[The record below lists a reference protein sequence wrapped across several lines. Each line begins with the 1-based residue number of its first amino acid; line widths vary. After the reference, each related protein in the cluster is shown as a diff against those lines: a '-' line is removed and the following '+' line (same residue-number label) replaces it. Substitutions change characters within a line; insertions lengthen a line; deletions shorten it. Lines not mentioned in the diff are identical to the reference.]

1 MVDFYCQL
9 TWIWNNLKDP
19 RLCVSEKMFSEEGRP
34 ILELGGTIPWA
45 EVLEGRKRLGR
56 GSKLDTR
63 THFSSNSHAFIFVMD
78 QSLPNVSSEK
88 PFSLGCC
95 RCWVTL
101 GRKVP
106 GTFISPWSWVNVEP
120 KTYADHRL
128 CRRRESTLK
137 GRERTERRAHSV
149 LNTSKTPHDHHRK
162 INLKYELKL
171 AWFPRV
177 LRFSHG
183 FEVDF
188 EAEQLEC
195 MKVVRFCK
203 SNSPLRN

>member
-1 MVDFYCQL
+1 MVFSLSTYLDLEQPERPPFV
-9 TWIWNNLKDP
+9 
-19 RLCVSEKMFSEEGRP
+19 CVWENVLRGGKTHPGTGWHRP
-34 ILELGGTIPWA
+34 MSWGP
-45 EVLEGRKRLGR
+45 GRKKRIG
-56 GSKLDTR
+56 GESKLNTR
-63 THFSSNSHAFIFVMD
+63 THFSSHSHVFIVVMD

-88 PFSLGCC
+88 PFSLGCW

-120 KTYADHRL
+120 KTYTDHRL

-171 AWFPRV
+171 AWFPVV

-195 MKVVRFCK
+195 MKAVRFCK